1 MWVWVLSL
9 CQLYRVLDE
18 WFRPRNKWKCSTMN
32 SPLTELGLLNPS
44 LKECEDRAKILA
56 KFAMCLFAKT
66 CGKNPELNHPQ
77 AALHGMYD
85 KRKKCLYM
93 QFPGRSQIQLSGKK
107 CSALIIVFCFLTFLS
122 GVNLN
127 RLTHWSR
134 MLPRKSH
141 ASIFISYWL
150 RLELQRI
157 DHSLAPPF
165 AVHKIDSEHIKV
177 STFLLSILFPSL
189 HAIAQP

>member
-1 MWVWVLSL
+1 
-9 CQLYRVLDE
+9 
-18 WFRPRNKWKCSTMN
+18 MN

-85 KRKKCLYM
+85 KVKKCLYM

-107 CSALIIVFCFLTFLS
+107 MQRTNHCVLFSHIFE
-122 GVNLN
+122 
-127 RLTHWSR
+127 WSE
-134 MLPRKSH
+134 
-141 ASIFISYWL
+141 F
-150 RLELQRI
+150 E
-157 DHSLAPPF
+157 
-165 AVHKIDSEHIKV
+165 
-177 STFLLSILFPSL
+177 
-189 HAIAQP
+189 